1 MFFSLDMVSFFFFVL
16 KHTTSSRREEI
27 TKIRMEINE
36 IGSRKTLI
44 KINELRAIFKKNNN
58 NPLAK
63 YEKRED

>member
-1 MFFSLDMVSFFFFVL
+1 
-16 KHTTSSRREEI
+16 
-27 TKIRMEINE
+27 MEINE